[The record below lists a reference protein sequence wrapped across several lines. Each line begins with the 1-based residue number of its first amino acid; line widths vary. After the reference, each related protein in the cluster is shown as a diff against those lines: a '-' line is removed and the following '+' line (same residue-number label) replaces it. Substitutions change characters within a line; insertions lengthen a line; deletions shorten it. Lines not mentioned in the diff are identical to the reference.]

1 MNNKEYE
8 NIIAF
13 HPGFYIEE
21 IIEELEMTQEE
32 FAKRLDVS
40 AKTISKLI
48 NAQIPLSDILASK
61 ISIMLG
67 ISAETLIN
75 LQKTYDLKVLEIEKA
90 QKLNAQ
96 KEVAKE
102 IDYNYFVQNK
112 ILSAAKNIE
121 EKIENL
127 CAYLKVSDLSLLKNP
142 DLLASFRTSVQTVT
156 EKNVINANVWLQT
169 AINFGLNKTV
179 EPFDEKKL
187 KAAIPEIRAMTL
199 MHPKDFLPKLEK
211 IFRECGVAFVLLPSL
226 KNCGVN
232 GVVKWYGDKVVLAIN
247 DRNSYA
253 DTFWFSLFHEIG
265 HILQQ
270 KKKKVIIN
278 DKALSQTGEDLEKEA
293 DQFAR
298 DVLLPQDEYEAFLNC
313 GPNGIT
319 YNRICFFAQRMG
331 IHPGIIIGRLQ
342 HDGHIHFSRFTE
354 KRVKYQ
360 IIM

>member
-48 NAQIPLSDILASK
+48 NAQISLSDEIASR
-61 ISIMLG
+61 ISLMLG
-67 ISAETLIN
+67 ISAATFIN
-75 LQKTYDLKVLEIEKA
+75 LQKTYDLKVLEIEKT
-90 QKLNAQ
+90 QKLNTQ
-96 KEVAKE
+96 KNIIKD
-102 IDYNYFVQNK
+102 IDYNYFIHNN
-112 ILSAAKNIE
+112 ILPATKNIE

-127 CAYLKVSDLSLLKNP
+127 CSFLRVSSLALLKKP

-156 EKNVINANVWLQT
+156 EKNIVNANVWLQT
-169 AINFGLNKTV
+169 AINFGLNKSV
-179 EPFDEKKL
+179 DPFNEKKL
-187 KAAIPEIRAMTL
+187 KDSIPEIRAMTL
-199 MHPKDFLPKLEK
+199 MSPKDFLPKLEK
-211 IFRECGVAFVLLPSL
+211 IFKECGVAFVLLPSL

-232 GVVKWYGDKVVLAIN
+232 GVIKWYGDKVILALN

-270 KKKKVIIN
+270 KKKKTIIN
-278 DKALSQTGEDLEKEA
+278 DKNLSQTSEDLETEA

-298 DVLLPQDEYEAFLNC
+298 NVLFPQKEYDTFLNC
-313 GPNGIT
+313 GPHGFT
-319 YNRICFFAQRMG
+319 YDRICFYANRMG

-342 HDGHIHFSRFTE
+342 HDGYISYSTYTS

>member
-40 AKTISKLI
+40 AKTISKLV
-48 NAQIPLSDILASK
+48 NAQIPLSDDIASK

-67 ISAETLIN
+67 ISVETLMN

-90 QKLNAQ
+90 QKLNTQ
-96 KEVAKE
+96 KEVVKE
-102 IDYNYFVQNK
+102 IDYNYFVENK
-112 ILSAAKNIE
+112 ILAVAKSIE

-127 CAYLKVSDLSLLKNP
+127 CSYLRVSDLTLLKKP

-156 EKNVINANVWLQT
+156 EKNIINSNVWLQT

-179 EPFDEKKL
+179 DSFDEKKL
-187 KAAIPEIRAMTL
+187 KAAIPEIRSMTL
-199 MHPKDFLPKLEK
+199 MDPKDFLPQLEK

-342 HDGHIHFSRFTE
+342 HDGHIRFSRFTE